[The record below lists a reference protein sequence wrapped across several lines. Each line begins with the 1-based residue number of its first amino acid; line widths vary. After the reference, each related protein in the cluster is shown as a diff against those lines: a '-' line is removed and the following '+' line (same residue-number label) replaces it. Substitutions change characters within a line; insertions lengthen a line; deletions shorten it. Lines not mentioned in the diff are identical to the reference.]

1 MSVKETIGQKIRE
14 ERKKG
19 LSREQLC
26 DTEEELTARQLVR
39 IELGQSLPSIVKL
52 GLLQKIGDWI

>member
-14 ERKKG
+14 EREKKG

-26 DTEEELTARQLVR
+26 DTEE
-39 IELGQSLPSIVKL
+39 
-52 GLLQKIGDWI
+52 